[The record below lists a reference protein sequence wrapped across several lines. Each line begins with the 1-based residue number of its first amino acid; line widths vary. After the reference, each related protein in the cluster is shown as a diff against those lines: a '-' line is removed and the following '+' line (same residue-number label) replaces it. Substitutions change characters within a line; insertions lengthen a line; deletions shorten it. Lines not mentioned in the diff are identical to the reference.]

1 MQKDISPDCE
11 IHTFDFGDYSKGA
24 RDAGGVHYHQVG
36 VGQDAPPQFKS
47 VSTIVQELGH
57 GGRVIDIFKI
67 DCEGCE
73 WQTAQHWF
81 HSNVTLRQIQ
91 VELHGSDIQNTPK
104 FFDLMYENNYVI
116 FHKEPNIAYPG
127 AIEYAFIKLSPEFSE
142 GFVRP
147 KGAVPE

>member
-1 MQKDISPDCE
+1 MLIQVPPSPRIHDEFAECTQCPE

-91 VELHGSDIQNTPK
+91 VELHGSDIQNTPPSFLISCTK
-104 FFDLMYENNYVI
+104 TI
-116 FHKEPNIAYPG
+116 T
-127 AIEYAFIKLSPEFSE
+127 
-142 GFVRP
+142 
-147 KGAVPE
+147 